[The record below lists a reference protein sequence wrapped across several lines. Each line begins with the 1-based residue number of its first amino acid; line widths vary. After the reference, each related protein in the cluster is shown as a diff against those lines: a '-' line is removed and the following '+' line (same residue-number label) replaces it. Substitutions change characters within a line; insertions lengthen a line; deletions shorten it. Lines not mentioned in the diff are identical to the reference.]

1 MSEQVSLNKH
11 LRDAKINEDLMH
23 LILKIAQTSKYI
35 HHAMQTGDL
44 GLAGT
49 SNMYGEDQLALDI
62 VSNQIFVKELDESH
76 YTACLASEEMDEI
89 CKIPE
94 ERKGK
99 YSVVFDPLDGSSLV
113 NANMAIGSIFGIY
126 EGDKVIG
133 MKGDD
138 QVASIVIVY
147 GPRVTLLYTAKNGV
161 HEFILNAVGEFILS
175 KENIKVEKDAK
186 NFAPGNL
193 RAVATEEKYRKV
205 VESWMD
211 SKYTLRYSGGMV
223 PDINHIFMKEQGIF
237 TYPGYEEKPDGKLRL
252 LYECAPFALLM
263 EQAGGRATNGKERIL
278 DLEIESLDQRTPIFI
293 GSENEVIKVEKM
305 LS

>member
-11 LRDAKINEDLMH
+11 LRDSKIDHDLMH

-49 SNMYGEDQLALDI
+49 SNMYGEDQLALDV

-237 TYPGYEEKPDGKLRL
+237 TYPGYEDKPDGKLRL

>member
-11 LRDAKINEDLMH
+11 LRDAKIDHDLMH

-49 SNMYGEDQLALDI
+49 SNMYGEAQLELD
-62 VSNQIFVKELDESH
+62 VLSNQIFVKELEDSH
-76 YTACLASEEMDEI
+76 YTTCLASEEMDDI

-94 ERKGK
+94 EKQGK
-99 YSVVFDPLDGSSLV
+99 YAVVFDPLDGSSLV

-126 EGDKVIG
+126 KTDEIMGKT
-133 MKGDD
+133 GDD
-138 QVASIVIVY
+138 QVASLIVVY
-147 GPRVTLLYTAKNGV
+147 GPRVTLLYTARNGV

-175 KENIKVEKDAK
+175 KENIKLEKDAK

-211 SKYTLRYSGGMV
+211 EKYTLRYSGGMV

-237 TYPGYEEKPDGKLRL
+237 TYPGYHEKPNGKLRL
-252 LYECAPFALLM
+252 LYECAPIALLI
-263 EQAGGRATNGKERIL
+263 EEAGGRATNGKERIL
-278 DLEIESLDQRTPIFI
+278 DLEIKELDQRTPIFV
-293 GSENEVIKVEKM
+293 GSENEVKKVEKM
-305 LS
+305 LA

>member
-237 TYPGYEEKPDGKLRL
+237 TYPGYEDKPDGKLRL